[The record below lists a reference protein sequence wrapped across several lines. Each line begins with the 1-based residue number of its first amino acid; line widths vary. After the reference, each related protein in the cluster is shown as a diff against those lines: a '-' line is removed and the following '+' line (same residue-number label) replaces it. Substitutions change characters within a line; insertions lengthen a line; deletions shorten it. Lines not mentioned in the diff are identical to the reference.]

1 MSGSLGGCF
10 RTGIVFLL
18 PKIRTT
24 AEALVCAVSDLS
36 GKLFPGR
43 CTAYP
48 VDSWLVRDYFRIT
61 TSLPSILIFP
71 SAISSAS
78 VRANEGRATPRMKAT
93 SCWLRI
99 RLWIC
104 R

>member
-18 PKIRTT
+18 PDIRTT
-24 AEALVCAVSDLS
+24 AEALVCAVSDLC

-48 VDSWLVRDYFRIT
+48 VDRWLGRDYFRIT

-93 SCWLRI
+93 SSWLRI
-99 RLWIC
+99 HLWIC